1 MALQTGQTLN
11 NRYRIVRLLGQGG
24 FGAVYR
30 AWDANLN
37 RPCAVKENLDTS
49 PEAQRQFAREA
60 TVLANLSH
68 PNLPRVTDHFSLP
81 GQGQYLVMDF
91 VDGDDLHTIMK
102 RQGSVPVDQAV
113 GWISQVADAL
123 VYLHSREPHVV
134 HRDIKPANIR
144 ITPEG
149 QAMLVDFGLVK
160 LFDPHMKTTIGARA
174 VTPGY
179 APPEQYGQGK
189 TDARTDL
196 YALGATLYNILTGQ
210 DPLESVQRMVGRRM
224 EPANQINPAIPA
236 QISQAIERAMAL
248 EPDQRFQ
255 SAEQFKAALTAR
267 PVPASANIPSQPRR
281 PEPTMITPPMYT
293 PQVQSA
299 QSAPARS
306 YPSVAQPAA
315 PSVVRRRKPA
325 PAAKPKR
332 GGFAAGFGVI
342 AMIILCIGVALG
354 AYAWYTSQG
363 QSIAQATSDQAT
375 LDVKVRTTSTARAQ
389 ATAAARA
396 GAASTAQAQETTS
409 ARAQAT
415 ATLQARLMATQNA
428 LSGYVAK
435 VLESRQQVFGPTD
448 GQLDHNQADGLIT
461 LESSSVDLKN
471 FMVEG
476 RFFNPFAASRSSWD
490 YGLLFR
496 STGKDNQYRLVIKS
510 SQTWVFVSNSGD
522 PDGIIISEGDLPDLD
537 VSDGG
542 SNFIR
547 LICQED
553 NGLFYLND
561 NFVAELDLSGRMF
574 SGDILIATG
583 VYYGDELDG
592 ETTRYQGFAV
602 WSIP

>member
-68 PNLPRVTDHFSLP
+68 PNLPRVTDHFSLL

-102 RQGSVPVDQAV
+102 RQGSVPVTQAV
-113 GWISQVADAL
+113 GWISQVAEAL
-123 VYLHSREPHVV
+123 IYLHSREPHVV

-149 QAMLVDFGLVK
+149 HAMLVDFGLVK

-224 EPANQINPAIPA
+224 DPAHQVNPAIPA
-236 QISQAIERAMAL
+236 YIGQAIERAMAL

-255 SAEQFKAALTAR
+255 SAEQFKTALTTPPR
-267 PVPASANIPSQPRR
+267 LGYANIPSEPRHL
-281 PEPTMITPPMYT
+281 EPTLISPPVYA
-293 PQVQSA
+293 PQVQSV
-299 QSAPARS
+299 QSAPARP
-306 YPSVAQPAA
+306 YPPVAQPAA
-315 PSVVRRRKPA
+315 PEVVRRRKPV
-325 PAAKPKR
+325 PVAKPKR
-332 GGFAAGFGVI
+332 GGFAAGFGAVALVI
-342 AMIILCIGVALG
+342 MCIGLALG
-354 AYAWYTSQG
+354 LYAWYSSQG
-363 QSIAQATSDQAT
+363 QGDAQATSDQAT
-375 LDVKVRTTSTARAQ
+375 LNVKVRTTSTAQAQ
-389 ATAAARA
+389 ATADAKV
-396 GAASTAQAQETTS
+396 GAAATAQAQGTVS
-409 ARAQAT
+409 AREQAT
-415 ATLQARLMATQNA
+415 ATIQARLMQTQQA
-428 LSGYVAK
+428 LGGYVAK
-435 VLESRQQVFGPTD
+435 ILESRQQIYGPSE

-461 LESSSVDLKN
+461 LEASSVDVKN
-471 FMVEG
+471 FVVEA
-476 RFFNPFAASRSSWD
+476 RLFNPFAASRSSWD

-522 PDGIIISEGDLPDLD
+522 PDGIIISEGDLPGLD
-537 VSDGG
+537 VSAGG

-553 NGLFYLND
+553 KGLFYLNE
-561 NFVAELDLSGRMF
+561 NFIAELDLSGRMF

-583 VYYGDELDG
+583 VYYGDEIDG
-592 ETTRYQGFAV
+592 ETTRYQGFGV